1 MRNQLLVFSTAML
14 FISSFFHIP
23 TQAKEKLIDLTVCVA
38 GTCDILSEAQDW
50 ETESCE
56 SRGIGWS
63 NTDYKPL
70 ETFSVFNKGLL
81 AVKDKKWN
89 MNLLTKYLD
98 SEGDYIVIRN
108 GKIFGGTGKW
118 DGATGEI
125 QSKWL
130 RMAKSMPPNN
140 FANCQ
145 IVTGTFELPE

>member
-1 MRNQLLVFSTAML
+1 MRSQLLVSSTIMFAILL
-14 FISSFFHIP
+14 FLHAQSR
-23 TQAKEKLIDLTVCVA
+23 AKEQMIDLTVCVA

-63 NTDYKPL
+63 NNGYKPL

-81 AVKDKKWN
+81 AVKDKQWN

-98 SEGDYIVIRN
+98 SEGDYLVIRN
-108 GKIFGGTGKW
+108 GEIFGGTGKW
-118 DGATGEI
+118 EGATGEI

-130 RMAKSMPPNN
+130 RMAKSMPSHN

-145 IVTGTFELPE
+145 VVTGTFELPE